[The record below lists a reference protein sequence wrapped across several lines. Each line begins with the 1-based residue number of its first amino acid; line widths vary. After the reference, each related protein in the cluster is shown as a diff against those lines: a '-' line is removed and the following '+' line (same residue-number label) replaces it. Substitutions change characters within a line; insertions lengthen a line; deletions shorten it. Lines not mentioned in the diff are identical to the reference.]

1 MNSGLIIFL
10 VVSIFIILTFLSF
23 GIWYYNS
30 LDETNLDVTP
40 QTSSNVSS
48 TSITKKLGTFNI
60 QEVSTSSI
68 KIVLDQGT
76 SSGMS
81 PKDRIS
87 VKLLPENSG
96 QIKNYPEKWSDLNN
110 YVLRGVFDKNLTYTL
125 TIETLDTNPKLS
137 MRQTFTVV

>member
-1 MNSGLIIFL
+1 MKGGLIIFL
-10 VVSIFIILTFLSF
+10 VVSLFIILTLVSV

-30 LDETNLDVTP
+30 IDEENNLDVTP
-40 QTSSNVSS
+40 SSNVSS
-48 TSITKKLGTFNI
+48 TSIMKKLGTFNI
-60 QEVSTSSI
+60 KEITTSSI
-68 KIVLDQGT
+68 KIVLDEGT

-81 PKDRIS
+81 PRDRIV

-137 MRQTFTVV
+137 TRQTFTVA